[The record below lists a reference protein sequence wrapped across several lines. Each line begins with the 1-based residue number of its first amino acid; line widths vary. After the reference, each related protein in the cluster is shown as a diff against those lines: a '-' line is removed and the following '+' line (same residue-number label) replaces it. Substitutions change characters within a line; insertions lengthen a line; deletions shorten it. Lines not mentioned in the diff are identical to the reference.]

1 MLSILSML
9 VDVNRTRGL
18 RLAQLLVLLLVN
30 QKRLQVDFDGDT
42 RLLLY
47 RNVLYFFNIL
57 VLAIAGRNF
66 RLLLLIIKSELI
78 LLIIVSD
85 DISILQPC

>member
-1 MLSILSML
+1 ML
-9 VDVNRTRGL
+9 VDVNRTRSV
-18 RLAQLLVLLLVN
+18 RLAHLLVLLLIN
-30 QKRLQVDFDGDT
+30 QKRLEVDFDGDT

-57 VLAIAGRNF
+57 VLAIAGRDF
-66 RLLLLIIKSELI
+66 RLLLLIIMSELI

>member
-1 MLSILSML
+1 MLSILSKL

-18 RLAQLLVLLLVN
+18 RLAKLLVLLLVN

-57 VLAIAGRNF
+57 VLAIAGRDF

>member
-1 MLSILSML
+1 ML

>member
-1 MLSILSML
+1 MM
-9 VDVNRTRGL
+9 VDINRTRGL

-57 VLAIAGRNF
+57 VLAIAGRDF

>member
-1 MLSILSML
+1 ML
-9 VDVNRTRGL
+9 VDVNRTRSL

-30 QKRLQVDFDGDT
+30 QKRLQVDFDGET

-57 VLAIAGRNF
+57 VLAIAGRDF

>member
-1 MLSILSML
+1 ML

-57 VLAIAGRNF
+57 VLAIAGRDF
-66 RLLLLIIKSELI
+66 RLLLLIIMSELI

-85 DISILQPC
+85 GISILQPC

>member
-1 MLSILSML
+1 ML

-57 VLAIAGRNF
+57 VLAIAGRDF

-78 LLIIVSD
+78 LLIIVND

>member
-1 MLSILSML
+1 MV

-18 RLAQLLVLLLVN
+18 RLAKLLVLLLVN

-57 VLAIAGRNF
+57 VLAIAGRDF

>member
-1 MLSILSML
+1 ML

-57 VLAIAGRNF
+57 VLAIAGRDF

-78 LLIIVSD
+78 L
-85 DISILQPC
+85 

>member
-1 MLSILSML
+1 MSIITQYIMAHKSCLSKHS
-9 VDVNRTRGL
+9 
-18 RLAQLLVLLLVN
+18 LLLVN

-57 VLAIAGRNF
+57 VLAIAGRDF

-85 DISILQPC
+85 DIS

>member
-1 MLSILSML
+1 ML
-9 VDVNRTRGL
+9 VDVNRSRIV
-18 RLAQLLVLLLVN
+18 RLTQLLVLFLIN
-30 QKRLQVDFDGDT
+30 QKRLEVDFYVDT

-57 VLAIAGRNF
+57 VLAIAGRDF
-66 RLLLLIIKSELI
+66 RLLLLIIMSELI

-85 DISILQPC
+85 NISILQPC

>member
-1 MLSILSML
+1 ML

-57 VLAIAGRNF
+57 VLAIAGRDF

>member
-1 MLSILSML
+1 ML

-30 QKRLQVDFDGDT
+30 QKRLQVDFNGDT

-57 VLAIAGRNF
+57 VLGIAGRDF

>member
-1 MLSILSML
+1 ML
-9 VDVNRTRGL
+9 VDVNRTRNL

-57 VLAIAGRNF
+57 VLAIAGRDF

>member
-1 MLSILSML
+1 MLSILSIL
-9 VDVNRTRGL
+9 VDVSRSRIV
-18 RLAQLLVLLLVN
+18 RLTQLLVLFLIN
-30 QKRLQVDFDGDT
+30 QKRLEVDFYGDT

-57 VLAIAGRNF
+57 VLAIAGRDF
-66 RLLLLIIKSELI
+66 RLLLLIIMSELI

-85 DISILQPC
+85 NISILQPC